1 MPQIMITDVKLAFT
15 QNMTRESEYGGY
27 NFSFIINKERFCEI
41 VRKTLEI
48 QKTKIWPDSK
58 NTDDFICEKCN
69 AKQKNKVTHEATRE
83 MMSDDDVLVQVK
95 SKEAAIE
102 NSKRVPLGRGTIADI
117 VIDVFEY
124 AYGKRQFICVRS
136 HAERGCTVKVKNLV
150 EFSNGPKYFDYE
162 DSDAG
167 IAIDALNDVVEE
179 NVF

>member
-27 NFSFIINKERFCEI
+27 NYSFIIDKNRFCDA
-41 VRKTLEI
+41 VRKILEI
-48 QKTKIWPDSK
+48 QKTKIWADAK

-69 AKQKNKVTHEATRE
+69 AKTKDKVTHEATRE
-83 MMSDDDVLVQVK
+83 MMCDNDLLVQVK

-102 NSKRVPLGRGTIADI
+102 NSKRVPLGRGTVADI

-136 HAERGCTVKVKNLV
+136 HAERGCTVKVKKLV
-150 EFSNGPKYFDYE
+150 EYLNGPKYFDYE
-162 DSDAG
+162 NSDDG
-167 IAIDALNDVVEE
+167 IAVDALKEIVEE

>member
-27 NFSFIINKERFCEI
+27 NYSFIIDKNRFCDA
-41 VRKTLEI
+41 VRKILEI
-48 QKTKIWPDSK
+48 QKTKIWADAK

-69 AKQKNKVTHEATRE
+69 AKTKDKVTHEATRE
-83 MMSDDDVLVQVK
+83 MMCDNDLLVQVK

-102 NSKRVPLGRGTIADI
+102 NSKRVPLGRGTVADI

-136 HAERGCTVKVKNLV
+136 HAERGCTVKVKKLV
-150 EFSNGPKYFDYE
+150 EYSNGPKYFDYE
-162 DSDAG
+162 NSDDG
-167 IAIDALNDVVEE
+167 IAVDALKEIVEE